1 MEDSANTELVR
12 SHVDTIILRTLQN
25 KDSYPY
31 EILREIEELSSG
43 KYVLKQAT
51 LYSCMKRL
59 EKIGYINSYWG
70 TESEGGRRRYYS
82 LTELGKDYLKRDKEE
97 WEFSRTLI
105 NRLLSDKEVD
115 LESVTPPFDAS
126 SLRPLTKRGQLKD
139 AKEVPP
145 GQVAEMP
152 ELNLSEQIPAP
163 QTDFKKETSPET
175 SRENSS
181 ETEVVKEPSE
191 KLEYFSK
198 EPIFQ
203 HTLPEE
209 DRNSYKAEIDYKIFQ
224 TSQRKETKTEE
235 PLEETEDMKAAA
247 DLLHIGKKFLDA
259 EAFMTE
265 NRSYTPAYDSKP
277 AQNSE
282 TRTENYRDVLNRIFD
297 TEVAKT
303 VSKSEDTIV
312 SNSDN
317 SFVASETQTLHGRH
331 LKDLETGLEKEG
343 YTLRIYNPK
352 NRSDYYYNKY
362 VYQNKLNFA
371 TNLLLFV
378 VMAVEFI
385 IVASLNGILHFKPIT
400 LVLSGICIA
409 VPPVVFLL
417 FYLWNPTKRIRA
429 NYNFMQTFL
438 YRSVLALILIAIEV
452 IVCLLTPSFGINFS
466 DARMYLPW
474 LFASNIPIYA
484 VIYDALYRSKRFH
497 LSCQKY

>member
-82 LTELGKDYLKRDKEE
+82 LTELGKDYLNRDKEE
-97 WEFSRTLI
+97 WEFSRTI
-105 NRLLSDKEVD
+105 IDRLLSDKEVD

-139 AKEVPP
+139 AKE
-145 GQVAEMP
+145 EMP
-152 ELNLSEQIPAP
+152 EHTELQDSKVAEQIPEQKIEEILSEVGREKVSENTIEKI
-163 QTDFKKETSPET
+163 QT
-175 SRENSS
+175 
-181 ETEVVKEPSE
+181 E
-191 KLEYFSK
+191 KLEYLSK

-209 DRNSYKAEIDYKIFQ
+209 DRNSYKSEIDYKLFQ
-224 TSQRKETKTEE
+224 TYQRAEVKTEE
-235 PLEETEDMKAAA
+235 SLEETEDMKAAA
-247 DLLHIGKKFLDA
+247 DLLHIGKKYLDA
-259 EAFMTE
+259 EAFNVE
-265 NRSYTPAYDSKP
+265 NRTYSPAYESKP
-277 AQNSE
+277 AANSE
-282 TRTENYRDVLNRIFD
+282 SRTENYRDVLNRIFD
-297 TEVAKT
+297 TEAEKSVSGYENT
-303 VSKSEDTIV
+303 VENHSDSAIITSEAQ
-312 SNSDN
+312 S
-317 SFVASETQTLHGRH
+317 LHGRH
-331 LKDLETGLEKEG
+331 LKDLQTGLEKEG
-343 YTLRIYNPK
+343 YALRIYNPK

-362 VYQNKLNFA
+362 VYQNKLNLA

-378 VMAVEFI
+378 LMAVEFI
-385 IVASLNGILHFKPIT
+385 IVAALNGLLHFQAIT

-429 NYNFMQTFL
+429 NYNFMQSFL
-438 YRSVLALILIAIEV
+438 YRCVLALILIAIEV
-452 IVCLLTPSFGINFS
+452 IVCLLTPSFGIDFS

-474 LFASNIPIYA
+474 LFAFNIPLYA
-484 VIYDALYRSKRFH
+484 VIYDVLYRSKRFH